1 MSSIFS
7 DGALH
12 PGRDPN
18 DAWWIV
24 VRRPD
29 DWGVDP
35 RPDATAYDATRMV
48 LELAPLPLAPGDEV
62 AAIAIGPDGTR
73 YTLDAIGG
81 RVLVQ
86 PPCDVA
92 PTPLRGVGGVGREVG
107 RLGRP
112 VAIAVDERGWL
123 YVVEADNHRV
133 SVIDPGDPR
142 GARVVIT
149 LGAVDGWGRPIAG
162 DVPGAL
168 RDPVAVAV
176 GRGRIYVGQRAGWVQ
191 AYDRQFRV
199 GPRFEARRPGAPAGE
214 LLGLAAIDGG
224 LVVIAVGGWSQ
235 LVHFTCDGE
244 FDADVAWDDAPPA
257 LAALGA
263 RARYELEGTR
273 IVGPIDG
280 GRDGLAWHQIV
291 VDAVLPPGSSIEVQ
305 TWAADAI
312 AGAPPT
318 LSTPPTLP
326 ELRVPREV
334 TPWAPDA
341 PVGLPADGEAR
352 RGELTRLV
360 HADVATWTRW
370 RGGPYRRGG
379 NPASPS
385 TLGPRWSL
393 DGTGPLNSAGFTTT
407 LASAR
412 RLRVGDQ
419 VELTRPGLPL
429 VPTIL
434 TTISTVADSALAVFA
449 TGPRMNYAAG
459 TRVVLRER
467 GGRALDEPWLAT
479 LRVGESFDLTGILLD
494 GGGGDVAVPHRIAA
508 LLRRGDL
515 IELSNGGPPTLVK
528 LDGIDPAPVA
538 IALATVAAGDYRDA
552 TLRLVATVDER
563 LVCETAEGWGDG
575 FPPSSTIEVTS
586 ASATLP
592 TTLRVVWSEPDTA
605 TVWAW
610 RPPEPVPPTDWTT
623 LAVEREPSATDR
635 GRYLWIKLHLRG
647 ARRHAA
653 DAAAIATPT
662 VRALRAVAPRL
673 SYLSYLPAVF
683 GRRDADTPVGSTF
696 LERFLAM
703 FESRLTRVEERFE
716 LVARWLNPRAAD
728 DEWLAFVASWFA
740 LILDASWPRA
750 RRAALLAQIVELY
763 RLRGTRAGLERT
775 VELYTGHR
783 PQLLEGFQV
792 RPRAGLIL
800 GCAGVL
806 GCAPLGGLD
815 RDAAAGETLLAAYAH
830 RLEVVAFVDHD
841 CDLDV
846 ATTAL
851 TALLDAI
858 KPAHVDVA
866 LRVTTRSS
874 RIGLASMIGLDFVLG
889 DDPTPPAPL
898 GGTGA
903 RGQLAPILG
912 VDATLLGG
920 GGGAA
925 LGDGSTASIG
935 ELTLR

>member
-235 LVHFTCDGE
+235 LVRFTCDGG

-370 RGGPYRRGG
+370 RGGPYRRGATWSLAG
-379 NPASPS
+379 
-385 TLGPRWSL
+385 LGPDS
-393 DGTGPLNSAGFTTT
+393 GAAFAQPLGD
-407 LASAR
+407 AR
-412 RLRVGDQ
+412 RLRAGDA
-419 VELTRPGLPL
+419 VRLMRAGLPA
-429 VPTIL
+429 VA
-434 TTISTVADSALAVFA
+434 TTIQSVADTQLAVIA
-449 TGPRMNYAAG
+449 TGDRALPYAAG
-459 TRVVLRER
+459 TTVVLRER
-467 GGRALDEPWLAT
+467 GGRALDEPLLTT
-479 LRVGESFDLTGILLD
+479 LGLGEAIDLSTIALD
-494 GGGGDVAVPHRIAA
+494 GGGGDVAVPHRVGA
-508 LLRRGDL
+508 LLRRDDL
-515 IELSNGGPPTLVK
+515 IAVASGGRAALVK
-528 LDGIDPAPVA
+528 IEAIAAAPVA
-538 IALATVAAGDYRDA
+538 MTLAAPVVGDYRDA
-552 TLRLVATVDER
+552 RLE
-563 LVCETAEGWGDG
+563 LVTPAGRMVCADADGWGDG
-575 FPPSSTIEVTS
+575 FPPGSIVDVLVPTVGGDVHQSLEVT
-586 ASATLP
+586 
-592 TTLRVVWSEPDTA
+592 WSEPDTA
-605 TVWAW
+605 TVWTTTPPDAAW
-610 RPPEPVPPTDWTT
+610 AT

-920 GGGAA
+920 GSGAA